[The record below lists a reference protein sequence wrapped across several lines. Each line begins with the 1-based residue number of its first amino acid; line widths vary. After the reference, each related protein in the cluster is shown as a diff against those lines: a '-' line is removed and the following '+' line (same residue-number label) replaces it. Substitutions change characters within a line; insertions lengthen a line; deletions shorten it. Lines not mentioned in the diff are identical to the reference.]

1 LIALILSTSAWQNKN
16 TFVPKT
22 DCAIVKQVNI
32 TLERRGVYG
41 FSNAEVRNRLY
52 EVRKYIFDK
61 EDFKAFME
69 VPSFDSNVNYRDQLC
84 NTAGLGFLVLNGM
97 NFDQEAVNNSQDFLN
112 VIEETLNDK

>member
-1 LIALILSTSAWQNKN
+1 LIALILSTSAWQNKS
-16 TFVPKT
+16 TFVSKT

-32 TLERRGVYG
+32 TLERPGMYG

-69 VPSFDSNVNYRDQLC
+69 VPSFDSNENYRDQLC